1 MRFKFKIQG
10 KGFHL
15 VHKKCLTHFL
25 TINSLFSS
33 TINNQ
38 RSFFLLFWLTRENQF
53 HKIIYWI
60 SDRLCNLFKWMY
72 KLNMYK
78 KYSHIFCVDMQCS
91 VYCYTSQVSFS
102 SCTSIFNK
110 FWFWMC
116 FFFLQD
122 FLQKLIRLL
131 DSPSVVIR
139 AKAFVV
145 IHEVVKNN
153 YDLLLN
159 SCQLRYINLFK
170 VEIRHS

>member
-1 MRFKFKIQG
+1 MQCFQVK
-10 KGFHL
+10 
-15 VHKKCLTHFL
+15 
-25 TINSLFSS
+25 
-33 TINNQ
+33 
-38 RSFFLLFWLTRENQF
+38 
-53 HKIIYWI
+53 
-60 SDRLCNLFKWMY
+60 Y
-72 KLNMYK
+72 KLNMFK
-78 KYSHIFCVDMQCS
+78 RYSHISCVAMYCS
-91 VYCYTSQVSFS
+91 IYCYTSQVSFS
-102 SCTSIFNK
+102 SRIPLFFLAISDSGCG
-110 FWFWMC
+110 

-170 VEIRHS
+170 LEIRHS